1 MIGFLFILFLGGVG
15 LTVYGVWEQKNV
27 YGDQHYTIG
36 KVVGRKLQTSA
47 NGFVMLSNL
56 AMQMEQPIVA
66 VTLDSGET
74 RQLVIHTPVSY
85 SSLGP
90 IDSFPE
96 LRVGGEVSVTYFGQ
110 NPKEAFL
117 YDHPLAQKPMKCS
130 ALLLVGLALIGTVI
144 VVAVAT
150 FWIARNL

>member
-27 YGDQHYTIG
+27 YGDQYFATG
-36 KVVGRKLQTSA
+36 RVVGRKLQTST
-47 NGFVMLSNL
+47 NGFVMLANA

-66 VTLDSGET
+66 VTLESGEV
-74 RQLVIHTPVSY
+74 RQLLIQTAVSY
-85 SSLGP
+85 SSLG
-90 IDSFPE
+90 IANQFPE
-96 LRVGGEVSVTYFGQ
+96 LQIGGEVSVTYFGK

-117 YDHPLAQKPMKCS
+117 VDHPLAQKPMKCS

-144 VVAVAT
+144 AVGI
-150 FWIARNL
+150 FSLWIARNL